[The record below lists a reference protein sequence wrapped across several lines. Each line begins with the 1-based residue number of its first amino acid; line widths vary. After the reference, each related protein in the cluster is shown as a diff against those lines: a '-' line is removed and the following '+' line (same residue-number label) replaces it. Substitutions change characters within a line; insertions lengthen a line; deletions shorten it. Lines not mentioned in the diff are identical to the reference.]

1 MLTEARTDA
10 VGREQDSPD
19 NDTARALTELSDA
32 RKRGQPLSSA
42 SKTLALLAALGTHGR
57 SFGVTE
63 VAMDIGVPKSTAHR
77 LLKTLEE
84 HRFVA
89 RTGSRYRAGARLF
102 ELSEVARWSEYGE
115 LRDAAYRPLN
125 WLFERSGAIAVHLA
139 VLRDQDVMY
148 LDKITSPEG
157 TRLPSRVG
165 GRFPATCTALGKAIL
180 AFSATA
186 VVEQVLGAPL
196 ARATPFS
203 VTARPQLMD
212 QLDQARSATFAVER
226 EEACQGAGCVAA
238 PVLRNAEAIAA
249 VSLSMPAV
257 GSRAGRDQNLPYG
270 KLAAEAAAAVA
281 DMLPTD

>member
-1 MLTEARTDA
+1 MLTEARTEA
-10 VGREQDSPD
+10 VGREQVSSKS
-19 NDTARALTELSDA
+19 DTAEVLTGFSNA
-32 RKRGQPLSSA
+32 GKRGQPLSPA
-42 SKTLALLAALGTHGR
+42 SKMLALLAALGTHGR

-84 HRFVA
+84 YCFVA

-115 LRDAAYRPLN
+115 LRDAAYRPLI

-139 VLRDQDVMY
+139 VLRGQDVTY
-148 LDKITSPEG
+148 LDKITRPSG
-157 TRLPSRVG
+157 TRLPSRIG

-186 VVEQVLGAPL
+186 VVEQVLEAPL

-203 VTARPQLMD
+203 VTTRPQLMD
-212 QLDQARSATFAVER
+212 QLDQARTTSFAVER
-226 EEACQGAGCVAA
+226 EEACQGAVCVAA
-238 PVLRNAEAIAA
+238 PILRNAEAIAA
-249 VSLSMPAV
+249 VSLSVPAV

-281 DMLPTD
+281 GMLPTD

>member
-10 VGREQDSPD
+10 AGREQASPES
-19 NDTARALTELSDA
+19 DTSSVLTEFSDA
-32 RKRGQPLSSA
+32 GKRGQSLSSA

-63 VAMDIGVPKSTAHR
+63 VALDIGVPKSTAHR

-84 HRFVA
+84 YRFVA

-102 ELSEVARWSEYGE
+102 ELCEVARWSEYGE
-115 LRDAAYRPLN
+115 LRDAAYRPLI

-139 VLRDQDVMY
+139 VLRGQDVMY
-148 LDKITSPEG
+148 LDKVTRVEG
-157 TRLPSRVG
+157 TRLPSRIG

-203 VTARPQLMD
+203 ITARPQLMD
-212 QLDQARSATFAVER
+212 QLDQARSTSFAVER
-226 EEACQGAGCVAA
+226 EEACQGARCVAA
-238 PVLRNAEAIAA
+238 PILRNAEAIAA
-249 VSLSMPAV
+249 VSLSMPAE
-257 GSRAGRDQNLPYG
+257 GSRAGRDQNLSYG
-270 KLAAEAAAAVA
+270 KLAAEAAAAIA
-281 DMLPTD
+281 AMLPTD